1 MREQDKQMLADH
13 YLDFYR
19 MAYNLLH
26 NETDTEDVVQDALAA
41 TMSAPFVKNPYSY
54 CVKVLYN
61 RCNKLL
67 SRRSYVLPG
76 NLPDVAE
83 EENGIDE
90 YRIQQ
95 LLDLKAQLP
104 PRIAK
109 VLDLYY
115 VNGLTQSQIAEN
127 QGISESLV
135 KKLFYKGHERL
146 RQQIMNINNNQKYNN
161 E

>member
-13 YLDFYR
+13 YLDLYR
-19 MAYNLLH
+19 MAYNLLR

-41 TMSAPFVKNPYSY
+41 TMAHPFLARPYNY
-54 CVKVLYN
+54 CVRILYN
-61 RCNKLL
+61 RCYRLL
-67 SRRSYVLPG
+67 SRRNYYLPG
-76 NLPDVAE
+76 KLPEVTAE
-83 EENGIDE
+83 DDGVDE

-95 LLDLKAQLP
+95 LQELKSQLP
-104 PRIAK
+104 PRMAK
-109 VLDLYY
+109 ILDLYY
-115 VNGLTQSQIAEN
+115 VNGFTQTQIAEH

-146 RQQIMNINNNQKYNN
+146 RQQIMNLDNNK

>member
-26 NETDTEDVVQDALAA
+26 NETDTEDVVQEALAV
-41 TMSAPFVKNPYSY
+41 TMARPFLTRPYNY
-54 CVKVLYN
+54 CVKILYN
-61 RCNKLL
+61 RCYRLL
-67 SRRSYVLPG
+67 SRRRYYLPG
-76 NLPDVAE
+76 KVPDVAAE
-83 EENGIDE
+83 DDGVDE

-95 LLDLKAQLP
+95 LQDLKAQLP

-109 VLDLYY
+109 ILDLYY
-115 VNGLTQSQIAEN
+115 VNGFTQTQIAEQ
-127 QGISESLV
+127 QGMSESMV

-146 RQQIMNINNNQKYNN
+146 RQQIMDLDNNKNNIKQ
-161 E
+161 